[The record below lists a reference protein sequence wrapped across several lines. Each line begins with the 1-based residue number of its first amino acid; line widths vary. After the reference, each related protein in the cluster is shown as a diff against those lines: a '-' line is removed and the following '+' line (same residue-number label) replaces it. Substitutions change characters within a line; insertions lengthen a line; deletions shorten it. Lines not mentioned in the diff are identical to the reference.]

1 MKPIITIETF
11 KDPAFRKEVY
21 EMLIKHY
28 TKLIKK
34 FDPNSAGT
42 RCWMCIVI
50 DDAYNVLPIGANGYN
65 ASLVTL
71 LPELIRP
78 DNDKTKDNSNCWYS
92 STKEDCQLRLE
103 NCKQALAKLIEN
115 GN

>member
-1 MKPIITIETF
+1 MKPIITTETF

-28 TKLIKK
+28 VNLIANWETTHWVDK
-34 FDPNSAGT
+34 T
-42 RCWMCIVI
+42 EYMCMWI
-50 DDAYNVLPIGANGYN
+50 N
-65 ASLVTL
+65 AKYDVGCRGVQGLDCSLDTL

-78 DNDKTKDNSNCWYS
+78 SHKLPYQHAWYNNDIES
-92 STKEDCQLRLE
+92 CQLRLE